1 MSREERKPVKFTNV
15 KYYRGGSKTP
25 LRLRFNQNRTFY
37 LRNPEDYT
45 YEELVD
51 RLYYLTRGTI
61 VPSMTTK
68 VKRLYLSYDK
78 A

>member
-45 YEELVD
+45 DNQLLNEKILHRVRNLEKSKK
-51 RLYYLTRGTI
+51 I
-61 VPSMTTK
+61 SHQK
-68 VKRLYLSYDK
+68 CK
-78 A
+78 